1 MCAIAGKFGSKT
13 PPKERSKC
21 LKIMERRGPE
31 GSNEK
36 ILERGWIAH
45 TALGFVRVG
54 NNPQPLEKEGAV
66 LVFNGEIYNWR
77 ELARA
82 HGWRA
87 ETDTECLFAGLLAK
101 GLAFLPEMEGQFAF
115 LLYRPTPKGW
125 EVRFGRDR
133 WGISPLVYGTAEDG
147 QIAFASTT
155 EALEAL
161 GVPVTECKTIPA
173 GCSGVATPKAC
184 KVDFWYRLP
193 HVTTKDQRDG
203 EAKKVRDRARE
214 SVRSHLTEDPR
225 VLFTALGGIDSQF
238 VTACAALESKGK
250 LGGAITI
257 VPWDPAKPDGRGT
270 GDLPLAAGLIAKL
283 AQQGIPLAHYTPH
296 LSPEVADKSLD
307 RVLKVLGPDY
317 FNVAC
322 GLAEDLV
329 AQTAKAH
336 GGKAILTAGGP
347 DEAGRSYK
355 PWSLLHRDRLESGFY
370 AVCDQFSYSEGVRA
384 GLVFGELGVENRV
397 PLAHLID
404 EFTAFPATQKQV
416 IADWGDG
423 KDPMSIR
430 MEDKILWREAVRPL
444 LPAASLATKKETL
457 HAATGTKEVLFHL
470 AKNDTRYRKERLEF
484 LAKAVKGGWR
494 RLIFAPPVAFKKKE
508 LPVPEGQLYCLWR
521 WAKLEPQAFAAS
533 ARHRYGGPFYN
544 EALAPKMKRPLCHD
558 WMPAPKLKTNST
570 RRRPSRSHRDDLGKL
585 PLTRS
590 SFPSGVTLP
599 SPSSPAPVA

>member
-31 GSNEK
+31 GSKEK
-36 ILERGWIAH
+36 ILDKGWIAH

-54 NNPQPLEKEGAV
+54 NNPQPLEKEGHV

-77 ELARA
+77 ELARD
-82 HGWRA
+82 HHWDSK
-87 ETDTECLFAGLLAK
+87 TDTEVLLEGLLEK

-115 LLYRPTPKGW
+115 LLYRNTPKGW
-125 EVRFGRDR
+125 EVLFGRDR
-133 WGISPLVYGTAEDG
+133 WGISPLVYGKAQDG
-147 QIAFASTT
+147 QLAFASTA

-161 GVPVTECKTIPA
+161 GVPLTEAKTVPA
-173 GCSGVATPKAC
+173 GCSGVATPKSF
-184 KVDFWYRLP
+184 KMDFWYELP
-193 HVTTKDQRDG
+193 KVAPKKQIAG
-203 EAKKVRDRARE
+203 EAKKVRDRARA
-214 SVRSHLTEDPR
+214 SVKSHLTDDPS

-238 VTACAALESKGK
+238 VTACAALEAKGK

-257 VPWDPAKPDGRGT
+257 VPWDPSKPDGRGT
-270 GDLPLAAGLIAKL
+270 GDLPLAAGLIAQLTKQGIKL
-283 AQQGIPLAHYTPH
+283 AHHTPH
-296 LSPEVADKSLD
+296 LSPEVAEASLD

-317 FNVAC
+317 FNIAC

-329 AQTAKAH
+329 AQTAKAN

-355 PWSLLHRDRLESGFY
+355 PWSLLHRDRLEEGFH

-404 EFTAFPATQKQV
+404 EFTAFSANQKQV
-416 IADWGDG
+416 IFEWGDG
-423 KDPMSIR
+423 KDPMTIK
-430 MEDKILWREAVRPL
+430 MDDKILWREAVRPL
-444 LPAASLATKKETL
+444 LPAQSLATKKETL

-470 AKNDTRYRKERLEF
+470 AKNDKRYQRERLPF

-494 RLIFAPPVAFKKKE
+494 RLIFAPPIAFKKKE

-521 WAKLEPQAFAAS
+521 WAKLEPQAFLAGAS
-533 ARHRYGGPFYN
+533 RRYGGPFYN
-544 EALAPKMKRPLCHD
+544 ETLAAKSKRPLCHD
-558 WMPAPKLKTNST
+558 WMPAPKLSSKQP
-570 RRRPSRSHRDDLGKL
+570 RPSRSHRDDLGKL

-590 SFPSGVTLP
+590 SFPSREISP
-599 SPSSPAPVA
+599 SPSSQVPGA